1 MSGASWLREVLSK
14 RAEELADGDPLFVDE
29 SSSAKEVAAAMRE
42 RGKCA
47 AVVRFRD
54 GFLGIVTERDV
65 PYRLVAE
72 GLDPNST
79 PVGRLAS
86 RPLESVREGT
96 VVEEAVALMASRGFR
111 RLGVVGADGRLR
123 GLLTLERLLGPG
135 GPALLPVPR
144 VPKGY
149 ICPFCG
155 SMFQTKEELS
165 KHIDRA
171 HIGLGLLEGNVS
183 KW

>member
-1 MSGASWLREVLSK
+1 MPGASWLREVPYR
-14 RAEELADGDPLFVDE
+14 RAEELADGDPLLADE

-42 RGKCA
+42 RGRCA
-47 AVVRFRD
+47 AVDGFRD
-54 GFLGIVTERDV
+54 GSLGMVAERDV
-65 PYRLVAE
+65 PYGLVAE

-86 RPLESVREGT
+86 RPLESMREGT
-96 VVEEAVALMASRGFR
+96 LVEEAVALMASRGFR

-123 GLLTLERLLGPG
+123 GPLTLERPLGPG

-144 VPKGY
+144 VPEGY

-155 SMFQTKEELS
+155 STFQTKEELS
-165 KHIDRA
+165 RHIDRA
-171 HIGLGLLEGNVS
+171 HIGLGLLEGYAS
-183 KW
+183 K

>member
-1 MSGASWLREVLSK
+1 MSGASWLREVPYR

-42 RGKCA
+42 RGRCA

-54 GFLGIVTERDV
+54 GSLGMVAERDV
-65 PYRLVAE
+65 PYGLVAE

-86 RPLESVREGT
+86 RPLESVR
-96 VVEEAVALMASRGFR
+96 
-111 RLGVVGADGRLR
+111 VGADGRLR
-123 GLLTLERLLGPG
+123 GLLTLERPLGPG
-135 GPALLPVPR
+135 GSALLPVPR
-144 VPKGY
+144 VPEGF

-155 SMFQTKEELS
+155 STFQTKEELS
-165 KHIDRA
+165 RHIDRA
-171 HIGLGLLEGNVS
+171 HIGLGLLEGNAS

>member
-1 MSGASWLREVLSK
+1 MSGASWLREVPYR
-14 RAEELADGDPLFVDE
+14 RAEELADGDPLLADE

-42 RGKCA
+42 RGRCA

-54 GFLGIVTERDV
+54 GSLGMVAERDV

-86 RPLESVREGT
+86 RPLESVR
-96 VVEEAVALMASRGFR
+96 
-111 RLGVVGADGRLR
+111 VGADGRLR
-123 GLLTLERLLGPG
+123 GLLTLERPLGPG
-135 GPALLPVPR
+135 GSALLPVSR
-144 VPKGY
+144 VPKGF

-155 SMFQTKEELS
+155 STFQTKEELS
-165 KHIDRA
+165 RHIDRA
-171 HIGLGLLEGNVS
+171 HIGLGLLEGNAS
-183 KW
+183 K